1 MEQIGTAA
9 AFVLTLMVFSYILG
23 DNFLYRLAVHTFVGL
38 AAAFLA
44 IVTWENVLRG
54 WFESTVLRGVQQ
66 NAPEALALGLLPVLL
81 GVLLLFKTSR
91 RIGRFGNLAVAFVV
105 AVGAAVAIAGALTG
119 TLVPLTLSTGNGAD
133 GLVNTVIIFIGVI
146 SALIYFEALGR
157 RTRSGTIER
166 PLVTQVVGFVGQ
178 GFIVIT
184 LGALYGAAILTS
196 LTVLTER
203 VGFLLSGG

>member
-54 WFESTVLRGVQQ
+54 WFESTVLRGMQQ
-66 NAPEALALGLLPVLL
+66 GTTESLALGLLPVLL

-91 RIGRFGNLAVAFVV
+91 RIGRFGNLAIAFVV

-119 TLVPLTLSTGNGAD
+119 TLVPLTISTGEGA
-133 GLVNTVIIFIGVI
+133 GSLINTGIIFIGVI
-146 SALIYFEALGR
+146 STLIYFEALGR
-157 RTRSGTIER
+157 RTRNGTPAR
-166 PLVTQVVGFVGQ
+166 PLMTQVVGFVGQ

>member
-1 MEQIGTAA
+1 MESIGTAA
-9 AFVLTLMVFSYILG
+9 AFVLTLMVFSYLLG

-44 IVTWENVLRG
+44 IVTWENVLRT
-54 WFESTVLRGVQQ
+54 WFESTVLRGIEQG
-66 NAPEALALGLLPVLL
+66 APESLAIGLVPVLL

-105 AVGAAVAIAGALTG
+105 AVGAAVAIAGALSG
-119 TLVPLTLSTGNGAD
+119 TLIPLTLSTGNGAD
-133 GLVNTVIIFIGVI
+133 GVVNTVIVFVGVI
-146 SALIYFEALGR
+146 SALVYFEALGR
-157 RTRSGTIER
+157 RNRNGEAER
-166 PLVTQVVGFVGQ
+166 PLLTKAIGLAGE

-184 LGALYGAAILTS
+184 LGALYGAAIVTS

>member
-1 MEQIGTAA
+1 MESISTTA
-9 AFVLTLMVFSYILG
+9 AFVLTLMVFSYLLG

-44 IVTWENVLRG
+44 IVTWENVLRA

-66 NAPEALALGLLPVLL
+66 GAPEAVAIGFVPVLL

-91 RIGRFGNLAVAFVV
+91 RIGRFGNLAIAFVV
-105 AVGAAVAIAGALTG
+105 AVGAAVAIVGALSG
-119 TLVPLTLSTGNGAD
+119 TLIPLTLSTGNGAD
-133 GLVNTVIIFIGVI
+133 GVVNTVIVFVGVI
-146 SALIYFEALGR
+146 SALVYFEALGR
-157 RTRSGTIER
+157 RNHNGEAER
-166 PLVTQVVGFVGQ
+166 PLLTKAIGLVGE

-184 LGALYGAAILTS
+184 LGALYGAAIVTS

-203 VGFLLSGG
+203 VGFLLNGG